1 MFTHLGVSLGA
12 VERLELLGDGVELTD
27 AGLVNEKVEEVG
39 GEGVERS
46 LLAELGEDVLLFL
59 PSMVG
64 LERKVLMAGLAAMY
78 AERVSM
84 SPWTESRA
92 LASAHASTRA
102 EA

>member
-1 MFTHLGVSLGA
+1 LEVKGWKEASLP
-12 VERLELLGDGVELTD
+12 
-27 AGLVNEKVEEVG
+27 
-39 GEGVERS
+39 S
-46 LLAELGEDVLLFL
+46 LARTSFLFL

>member
-1 MFTHLGVSLGA
+1 
-12 VERLELLGDGVELTD
+12 
-27 AGLVNEKVEEVG
+27 
-39 GEGVERS
+39 
-46 LLAELGEDVLLFL
+46 
-59 PSMVG
+59 MVG